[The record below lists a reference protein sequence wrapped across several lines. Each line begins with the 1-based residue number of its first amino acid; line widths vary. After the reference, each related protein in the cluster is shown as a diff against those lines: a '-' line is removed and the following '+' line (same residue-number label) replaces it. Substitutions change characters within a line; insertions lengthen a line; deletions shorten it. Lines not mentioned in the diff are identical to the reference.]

1 LHFRSHVRDRSSGYF
16 TFASNYYE
24 ILTEWYAFGMAKRYE
39 QYCPMAHAL
48 DLVGDR
54 WALLVI
60 RELMHGPKRYTDL
73 VDRLQG
79 IGTNIL
85 AARLRDLEHHG
96 VVARRTLPPPAA
108 SKVYELTD
116 YGRELR
122 PAMRELALW
131 GARSLGP
138 PTEKSELFD
147 GWLANAMDIVMA
159 PVAPTGRFEF
169 RAGEEIASLV
179 DQEVLQGPIDDPDVV
194 VEGDPDGIYSL
205 FVDRCFD
212 MVTVEGD
219 RALLEQL
226 LDVAPARIEAPPTAA
241 QR

>member
-1 LHFRSHVRDRSSGYF
+1 MS
-16 TFASNYYE
+16 
-24 ILTEWYAFGMAKRYE
+24 KRYE

-73 VDRLQG
+73 VDSLPG

-85 AARLRDLEHHG
+85 AARLRDLERHAI
-96 VVARRTLPPPAA
+96 VARRTLPPPAA
-108 SKVYELTD
+108 SKVYDLTD

-138 PTEKSELFD
+138 PTDKDELFE
-147 GWLANAMDIVMA
+147 GWLGNAIDIVIA
-159 PVAPTGRFEF
+159 PLAPPGRFEF
-169 RAGEEIASLV
+169 RAGPEIAGLV
-179 DQEVLQGPIDDPDVV
+179 DGEVVAGPVADPDVV
-194 VEGDPDGIYSL
+194 VAGDPEGIYSM
-205 FVDRCFD
+205 FVERCLDR
-212 MVTVEGD
+212 VTIEGD
-219 RALLEQL
+219 RGLLDALLE
-226 LDVAPARIEAPPTAA
+226 VAPPVVETPATA
-241 QR
+241 

>member
-1 LHFRSHVRDRSSGYF
+1 
-16 TFASNYYE
+16 
-24 ILTEWYAFGMAKRYE
+24 MAKRYE

-73 VDRLQG
+73 VEHLPG

-85 AARLRDLEHHG
+85 AARLRQLEGNG
-96 VVARRTLPPPAA
+96 VVTRRTLPPPAA

-138 PTEKSELFD
+138 PTDRDELFE
-147 GWLANAMDIVMA
+147 GWLSNAMDIVMA
-159 PVAPTGRFEF
+159 PLAPAGRFEF
-169 RAGEEIASLV
+169 RAGAEVASLV
-179 DQEVLQGPIDDPDVV
+179 DGEVVDGRIDDADVV
-194 VEGDPDGIYSL
+194 VEGDAEGIYSL

-212 MVTVEGD
+212 LVTVDGD
-219 RALLEQL
+219 QALLERL
-226 LDVAPARIEAPPTAA
+226 LDAAPPRLEVPTSA
-241 QR
+241 

>member
-1 LHFRSHVRDRSSGYF
+1 
-16 TFASNYYE
+16 
-24 ILTEWYAFGMAKRYE
+24 MAKRYP

-48 DLVGDR
+48 DLVGER
-54 WALLVI
+54 WALLVV
-60 RELMHGPKRYTDL
+60 RELMHGPQRYTDL

-85 AARLRDLEHHG
+85 AARLRDLEAHG
-96 VVARRTLPPPAA
+96 IVARRTLPPPAA

-122 PAMRELALW
+122 PALRELALW

-138 PTEKSELFD
+138 PTTEEELFE
-147 GWLANAMDIVMA
+147 GWLANAMDIV
-159 PVAPTGRFEF
+159 VAPLAPSGRFEF
-169 RAGEEIASLV
+169 RAGSEIASLI
-179 DQEVLQGPIDDPDVV
+179 DREVLNGPIDDPDVV
-194 VEGDPDGIYSL
+194 VTGDPEGIYSL

-219 RALLEQL
+219 LGLLERL
-226 LDVAPARIEAPPTAA
+226 LEVAPPRIEAPASST
-241 QR
+241 

>member
-1 LHFRSHVRDRSSGYF
+1 
-16 TFASNYYE
+16 
-24 ILTEWYAFGMAKRYE
+24 MAKRYE

-73 VDRLQG
+73 VDRLPG

-85 AARLRDLEHHG
+85 AARLRDLEGHG
-96 VVARRTLPPPAA
+96 ILARRTLPPPAA

-138 PTEKSELFD
+138 PTDKGELFD
-147 GWLANAMDIVMA
+147 GWLANAMDTVIASRA
-159 PVAPTGRFEF
+159 PAGRFEF
-169 RAGEEIASLV
+169 RAGTEIASLV
-179 DQEVLQGPIDDPDVV
+179 DGEVLTGRVDAPDVV
-194 VEGDPDGIYSL
+194 VEGDADGIYAL

-212 MVTVEGD
+212 LVSIEGD
-219 RALLEQL
+219 QKLLEQL
-226 LDVAPARIEAPPTAA
+226 LDVAPARVDSLASPA
-241 QR
+241 